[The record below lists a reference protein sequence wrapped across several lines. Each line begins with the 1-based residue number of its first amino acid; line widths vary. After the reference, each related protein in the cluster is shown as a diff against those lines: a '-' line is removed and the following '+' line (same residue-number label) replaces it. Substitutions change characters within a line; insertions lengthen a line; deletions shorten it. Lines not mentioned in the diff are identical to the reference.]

1 MQIRIRIDVSRLFWH
16 ISFRTTPTFADVTTF
31 YTYPEPTPTRAA
43 LLSEVVFMTGL
54 ALGRLLSLLVDG
66 IPSLLLIIYL
76 LLEVSFAAIGVYLLR
91 QSTGENA

>member
-1 MQIRIRIDVSRLFWH
+1 
-16 ISFRTTPTFADVTTF
+16 
-31 YTYPEPTPTRAA
+31 
-43 LLSEVVFMTGL
+43 MTGL